1 MLAAAKRL
9 VAHQGEARLQ
19 LRGLIVLLL
28 ARAAGGEVTE
38 QQRRLAEIVE
48 VWSNSG
54 GVMIT

>member
-28 ARAAGGEVTE
+28 ARAAGGAVTE

-48 VWSNSG
+48 VWSSVG
-54 GVMIT
+54 RV

>member
-28 ARAAGGEVTE
+28 ARATGGEVTE

-48 VWSNSG
+48 VGSSIG